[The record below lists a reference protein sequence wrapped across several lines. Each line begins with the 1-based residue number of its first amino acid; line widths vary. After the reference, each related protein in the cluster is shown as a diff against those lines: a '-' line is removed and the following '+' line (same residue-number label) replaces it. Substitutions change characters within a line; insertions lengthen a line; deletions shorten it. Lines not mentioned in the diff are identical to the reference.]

1 MSRTYLVWPAIALVS
16 VTTVAGQASPQS
28 FPSWPIRDAPP
39 AFQEVISRADLIIV
53 TMHDALLH
61 ELRDG
66 LARGGPRSAF
76 ASCHTNATA
85 VSWRVAHREGI
96 ATGRTSDRLRNP
108 TNAPRP
114 WAAPLVKTNA
124 GRRARDVDGFAVD
137 LGTRVG
143 VLRPIVLQPMCTAC
157 HGPGDRISTEVKQLI
172 ADRYP
177 EDRATG
183 FNNGEIRG
191 WYWVEMPKP
200 H

>member
-16 VTTVAGQASPQS
+16 IGTVAGQSSPAA
-28 FPSWPIRDAPP
+28 FPSWAIREAPP
-39 AFQEVISRADLIIV
+39 EWQMVISRADLIIV
-53 TMHDALLH
+53 STHDALLR
-61 ELRDG
+61 ELRED
-66 LARGGPRSAF
+66 LARGGPRAAL
-76 ASCHTNATA
+76 ASCHLAATG
-85 VSWRVAHREGI
+85 VSWRVGRGEGI

-114 WAAPLVKTNA
+114 WAAALVTANA

-137 LGTRVG
+137 LGSKIG
-143 VLRPIVLQPMCTAC
+143 VLRPIVVQPMCLGC
-157 HGPGDRISTEVKQLI
+157 HGPADQISPDVRQIL

-177 EDRATG
+177 QDRATG
-183 FNNGEIRG
+183 FTNGEIRG

>member
-1 MSRTYLVWPAIALVS
+1 MSPTYFIWPAIALVS
-16 VTTVAGQASPQS
+16 IVTVAGQASSQT
-28 FPSWPIRDAPP
+28 FQSWPIREAPP
-39 AFQEVISRADLIIV
+39 GFQTVISRADLIIV
-53 TMHDALLH
+53 TMHDALLQ
-61 ELRDG
+61 ELREG

-85 VSWRVAHREGI
+85 VSWRVAHGEGI

-114 WAAPLVKTNA
+114 WAAALVTANA

-137 LGTRVG
+137 LGDKLG
-143 VLRPIVLQPMCTAC
+143 VLRPIVVQPMCLGC
-157 HGPGDRISTEVKQLI
+157 HGPTGQISSDVRQIL

-177 EDRATG
+177 QDRATG
-183 FNNGEIRG
+183 FTNGEIRG

-200 H
+200 R